1 MFSAQYYKFDKPRSF
16 LSSGGL
22 GTMGYGF
29 PAAIGAWVGER
40 QRPVCLITGD
50 GSFQMNIQE
59 LSTCRQFHIPVKIF
73 ILDNHTLGMVH
84 QWQMMFYRGRIS
96 WTDLNDNPDFV
107 AVAKAYGHQGMYVE
121 NPQDLNDAIKKTLAM
136 KDELVICDLR
146 CETEAKV
153 MPMQQMGGS
162 MSDMFLSGE

>member
-1 MFSAQYYKFDKPRSF
+1 
-16 LSSGGL
+16 
-22 GTMGYGF
+22 
-29 PAAIGAWVGER
+29 
-40 QRPVCLITGD
+40 
-50 GSFQMNIQE
+50 MNSQE

-107 AVAKAYGHQGMYVE
+107 AVARAYGHQGMYVDK
-121 NPQDLNDAIKKTLAM
+121 PQDLNEAIRKTLSM